1 MRDQHDAAAECSLRG
16 GGAVSN
22 QSSESRPDGQR
33 KQHLYDDAVRAMAKT
48 AARIRRADST
58 VIDRVRER
66 PLTSLA
72 IALAAG
78 YVVGRLFSR
87 RG

>member
-1 MRDQHDAAAECSLRG
+1 M
-16 GGAVSN
+16 SN